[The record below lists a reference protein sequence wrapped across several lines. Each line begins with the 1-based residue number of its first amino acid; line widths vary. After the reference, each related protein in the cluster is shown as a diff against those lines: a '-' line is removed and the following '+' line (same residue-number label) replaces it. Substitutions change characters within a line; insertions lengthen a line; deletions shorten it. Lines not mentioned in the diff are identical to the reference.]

1 MVSLKRKLL
10 AVIVFS
16 VGIGA
21 GSPVLAQTT
30 KTTWTLQEC
39 IEYSLKNNLQVKQAE
54 FASEN
59 TLLTLKQAK
68 NNLLPAING
77 STGYGW
83 SFGRSIDPTENTFVN
98 QQISSNNFNL
108 SGSVPLF
115 NGLQLQNTIKR
126 NRLENEA
133 ALSDVEQTK
142 NDVVLNVVAAYTQI
156 LFSDE
161 LLQNAQLQLNT
172 SQQQLERTQKL
183 FRAGSVA
190 ESNIFEINS
199 QMATDELSIINAQNQ
214 KNIAELNLIQL
225 LDLRDIKHFEVVK
238 PDIKDPDQD
247 VIMIDAGEVYAASQ
261 QRMPQV
267 TSVDLR
273 VSSALK
279 DIDIA
284 RGAYYPRLSLSGS
297 ISTNY
302 SSARQQ
308 QVLLNTP
315 NIQTIGFVNGDQTQ
329 PVLYSVPYSYSYTSY
344 GFFNQLTDNQGKSI
358 FLNLSIPIF
367 NGFQVRNNVSRAI
380 INHKLAVLNT
390 EVVRNQL
397 RTSIQQAFADAV
409 AAQQKFI
416 ATKKQLA
423 ALELTYRNTEIK
435 FNNGLVNT
443 TDFNVARN
451 NFTRAQSDLI
461 TAKYDYTFKLKILDF
476 YQGKPLAL

>member
-1 MVSLKRKLL
+1 MVSLPGKLL
-10 AVIVFS
+10 AIIALS

-21 GSPVLAQTT
+21 GSPALAQTT
-30 KTTWTLQEC
+30 KTVWTLQEC
-39 IEYSLKNNLQVKQAE
+39 IEYALQNNLQVKQAG
-54 FASEN
+54 FTSQN
-59 TLLTLKQAK
+59 VQIILKQAK

-83 SFGRSIDPTENTFVN
+83 SFGRSIDPTENRFVN

-161 LLQNAQLQLNT
+161 LLQNARLQLNT

-183 FRAGSVA
+183 FKAGSVA
-190 ESNIFEINS
+190 ESNVFEINS
-199 QMATDELSIINAQNQ
+199 QVATDELSIINAQNQ
-214 KNIAELNLIQL
+214 KDIAELNLIQL
-225 LDLRDIKHFEVVK
+225 LDLRNLKDFEVVK

-261 QRMPQV
+261 QQMPQV
-267 TSVDLR
+267 KSVDLR
-273 VSSALK
+273 VNSALK

-297 ISTNY
+297 IATNY
-302 SSARQQ
+302 SSAFQQ

-315 NIQTIGFVNGDQTQ
+315 RFQTIGFVNGDQAQ
-329 PVLYSVPYSYSYTSY
+329 PVLYPIYYEQTSYS
-344 GFFNQLTDNQGKSI
+344 FFNQLTDNQGKSI
-358 FLNLSIPIF
+358 FINLSIPIF

-397 RTSIQQAFADAV
+397 RTSIQQSFADAV